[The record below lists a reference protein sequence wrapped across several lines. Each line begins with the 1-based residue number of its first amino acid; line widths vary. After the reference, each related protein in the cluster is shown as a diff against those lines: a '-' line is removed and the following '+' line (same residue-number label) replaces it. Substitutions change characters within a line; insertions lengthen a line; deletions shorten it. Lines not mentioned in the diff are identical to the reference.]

1 MFRSVLVV
9 CVGNICRSPLGEA
22 VLARA
27 LPGLRL
33 SSAGLAAVV
42 GHGADA
48 DAARAAAEVGL
59 DLSGHV
65 ARQLTAEIGAAQDLI
80 LVMEP
85 GHRAEIFRRFPALS
99 GRVMLFDHWTGGQ
112 GIADPFR
119 RDLAVHRATRDR
131 ILAAA
136 EPWIA
141 RLGGPDE
148 KGASS

>member
-42 GHGADA
+42 GQGADA

-65 ARQLTAEIGAAQDLI
+65 ARQLTAGIGAAQDLI

-99 GRVMLFDHWTGGQ
+99 GRVMLFDQWTGAK
-112 GIADPFR
+112 GIADPYR
-119 RDLAVHRATRDR
+119 RSEAVHRETRDR
-131 ILAAA
+131 IIAAGA
-136 EPWIA
+136 AWAA
-141 RLGGPDE
+141 RLSP
-148 KGASS
+148 KAV